1 MKKVLIIGSNGY
13 IGSRLQQRWERD
25 FKLSLVDECWFDEP
39 KPGTKVMDFNNL
51 PTEYVQEHDV
61 VILLAG
67 HSSVKM
73 SEGKL
78 SSAYSNNVTN
88 FLNLLEKIGK
98 HQKFIYA
105 SSSSVYG
112 DVGEDVVTENYLGFN
127 PHNQYDITKHVID
140 LYAERSDIE
149 FYGLR
154 FGTVCG
160 YSPTMRSDVM
170 INAMTSSGLENGEIK
185 LYIKDIMRPVLG
197 IEDLCRA
204 METIINTKKDNRGI
218 YNLASFNSTA
228 EEIAYAVSDVIG
240 VPVKEYETDPNNITN
255 AKAQTK
261 CYNFS
266 ISSTKFCMKYKFK
279 FRETVESITTTI
291 AENYDEIQTTKRDQ
305 VVNYSHAE
313 EKLYL
318 LQLKRTE
325 GSTQS

>member
-13 IGSRLQQRWERD
+13 IGSRLQQQWEHNYE
-25 FKLSLVDECWFDEP
+25 LSLVDDCWFDEP
-39 KPGTKVMDFNNL
+39 KPNTNVIDFNTL
-51 PTEYVQEHDV
+51 DKEYIQKHDV

-78 SSAYSNNVTN
+78 TSAYTNNVTN
-88 FLNLLEKIGK
+88 FLNLLEKIGTK
-98 HQKFIYA
+98 QKFIYA

-149 FYGLR
+149 YYGLR

-170 INAMTSSGLENGEIK
+170 INAMTSSGIESGEIK

-197 IEDLCRA
+197 INDLCNA
-204 METIINTKKDNRGI
+204 VETIINTKKDNRGI
-218 YNLASFNSTA
+218 YNLASFNLTA
-228 EEIAYAVSDVIG
+228 EEIAHGVSDVIN
-240 VPVKEYETDPNNITN
+240 VPVVEYATDPTNITN

-279 FRETVESITTTI
+279 FGETVESITKSI
-291 AENYDEIQTTKRDQ
+291 ADNYDTIKTTKRD
-305 VVNYSHAE
+305 NIYDYEH
-313 EKLYL
+313 
-318 LQLKRTE
+318 
-325 GSTQS
+325 

>member
-1 MKKVLIIGSNGY
+1 MKKVLILGSNGY
-13 IGSRLQQRWERD
+13 IGSLLQERWHV
-25 FKLSLVDECWFDEP
+25 KYSLSLVDECWFDKP
-39 KPGTKVMDFNNL
+39 KPNTIQKDINDLSKEFI
-51 PTEYVQEHDV
+51 QEHDV

-78 SSAYSNNVTN
+78 NSAYTNNVTN
-88 FLNLLEKIGK
+88 FLNLLEKLSPK
-98 HQKFIYA
+98 QKFIYA

-112 DVGEDVVTENYLGFN
+112 DVGENVVTENYYNFK

-140 LYAERSDIE
+140 LYAERSDVE
-149 FYGLR
+149 YYGLR

-170 INAMTSSGLENGEIK
+170 INAMTTNGIENGEIQ
-185 LYIKDIMRPVLG
+185 LFIKDIMRPVLG

-204 METIINTKKDNRGI
+204 LETIIESKKDKRGI

-228 EEIAYAVSDVIG
+228 EEIAYTVGKIINKPVI
-240 VPVKEYETDPNNITN
+240 EYEVDPNNITN

-266 ISSTKFCMKYKFK
+266 ISSTKFCMKYKFE
-279 FRETVESITTTI
+279 FNETIESITKSIYNNFDKIT
-291 AENYDEIQTTKRDQ
+291 TTKRDK
-305 VVNYSHAE
+305 VYDYSH
-313 EKLYL
+313 
-318 LQLKRTE
+318 
-325 GSTQS
+325 